1 MDGYYIERDKKVL
14 MRKAR
19 DRSVFELAPVKVVKV
34 CVWPL
39 NKFREICGKEMAAG
53 MEG

>member
-1 MDGYYIERDKKVL
+1 

-19 DRSVFELAPVKVVKV
+19 ARSVFELETVKAVEV

-53 MEG
+53 MKG

>member
-1 MDGYYIERDKKVL
+1 

-19 DRSVFELAPVKVVKV
+19 ARSVFELETVKAVEV